1 MREEVLHQKINSLQ
15 AFIDQARETSDNG
28 WLTLIDEDRLLSRID
43 FLEKQSNLNSKVS
56 KVKYNSFFIPISI
69 HLHTWPPPFIH
80 FLSIKFI
87 YNLILRIQAKNP
99 SRTS

>member
-56 KVKYNSFFIPISI
+56 KVKYNSFFYSYLYLYI
-69 HLHTWPPPFIH
+69 
-80 FLSIKFI
+80 
-87 YNLILRIQAKNP
+87 
-99 SRTS
+99 

>member
-1 MREEVLHQKINSLQ
+1 MREEILHQKINSLQ

-56 KVKYNSFFIPISI
+56 KVTLIFILIYMYAYNI
-69 HLHTWPPPFIH
+69 
-80 FLSIKFI
+80 
-87 YNLILRIQAKNP
+87 
-99 SRTS
+99 